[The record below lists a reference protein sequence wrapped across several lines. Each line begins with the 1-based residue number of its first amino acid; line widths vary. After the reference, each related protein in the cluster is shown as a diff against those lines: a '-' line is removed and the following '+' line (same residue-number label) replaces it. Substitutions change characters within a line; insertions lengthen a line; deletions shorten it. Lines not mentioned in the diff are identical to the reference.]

1 MATEEDAWLELKLT
15 PRVELIRSPRTPEQR
30 TLARLRPGGPGL
42 DPSLLLVS
50 INTDRYS
57 MPMMK
62 SMAEKKLRKMG
73 MKRIKKRVIRQCLG
87 NGERKNL

>member
-1 MATEEDAWLELKLT
+1 
-15 PRVELIRSPRTPEQR
+15 
-30 TLARLRPGGPGL
+30 
-42 DPSLLLVS
+42 
-50 INTDRYS
+50 